1 MSRVVVVSNRVADL
15 RKSTQSGGLA
25 VAVADALKAKGGVW
39 FGWDGNTLED
49 ETEKLS
55 VEKIGDVD
63 VISTPMTIEDYTQYY
78 IGYSNSV
85 LWPLFHYRTDLVDYR
100 PQYFAGYM
108 RVNNKFA
115 SLLKPFLRKDDLVWI
130 HDYHLIPFAERLRTF
145 RCEQRI
151 GFFLHIPFPPPDI
164 LAASPNHVA
173 LVEAMLHYDL
183 VGFQTSS
190 DMNNFHRCVE
200 EFFPDAIG
208 EDGAIRHKDR
218 TVRLLRL
225 PIGID
230 VDAFIRLAQSGVE
243 EVSIDR
249 MRRAILGQH
258 QIIGVDRLDYSKGIP
273 ERFEAFSR
281 MLHLHPELEK
291 TVSFLQIAPPT
302 REDVTA
308 YSEIR
313 EKLEGLAGSINGK
326 FADFDWTPI
335 RYIHRPIQRPILA
348 AMFRASQVGLVTPL
362 RDGMN
367 LVAKEYVAAQD
378 PEDPGVL
385 ILSSFAGAAEELH
398 EALIVNPHDTDE
410 MAQQM
415 YHALKMPLE
424 ERKWRH
430 EKLLARVRESDAGT
444 WMQNFLDVLEEKEPE
459 SGDCE
464 AGARD
469 PL

>member
-15 RKSTQSGGLA
+15 RKTTQSGGLA
-25 VAVADALKAKGGVW
+25 VAIADALKAKGGVW

-55 VEKIGDVD
+55 VEKIGNVD

-100 PQYFAGYM
+100 PQYFDGYK

-115 SLLKPFLRKDDLVWI
+115 ALLKPFLKKDDLVWI
-130 HDYHLIPFAERLRTF
+130 HDYHLIPFAERLRSLG
-145 RCEQRI
+145 CQQRI
-151 GFFLHIPFPPPDI
+151 GFFLHIPFPPPDL

-173 LVEAMLHYDL
+173 LMDALLQYDL
-183 VGFQTSS
+183 VGFQTST
-190 DMNNFHRCVE
+190 DMNNFHRCAE
-200 EFFPDAIG
+200 EFFPDSVG
-208 EDGAIRHKDR
+208 DDGTIRHKNR
-218 TVRLLRL
+218 LVRPLRL

-230 VDAFIRLAQSGVE
+230 VDSFIKLAQSGVE

-249 MRRAILGQH
+249 MRRIILGQK
-258 QIIGVDRLDYSKGIP
+258 QMIGVDRLDYSKGIP

-281 MLHLHPELEK
+281 LMYLHPELEK
-291 TVSFLQIAPPT
+291 MVSFLQIAPPT

-378 PEDPGVL
+378 PADPGVL
-385 ILSSFAGAAEELH
+385 ILSQFAGAAEELD

-410 MAQQM
+410 MAEQM
-415 YHALKMPLE
+415 YHALQMPLE
-424 ERKWRH
+424 ERQWRH
-430 EKLLARVRESDAGT
+430 AKLLERVRESDAGA
-444 WMQNFLDVLEEKEPE
+444 WMQRFLDVLEEKDVRPGECD
-459 SGDCE
+459 SGL
-464 AGARD
+464 AP